1 MIQSYN
7 KFVFRDKYI
16 ADSPASSIHRIIK
29 PKTYSLNESIIK
41 NSDNRSKFKESI

>member
-1 MIQSYN
+1 MIWSYN

-29 PKTYSLNESIIK
+29 PKTYSLNESVAK
-41 NSDNRSKFKESI
+41 NSDNRSKIKESL